1 MLEAIQGG
9 QHQGGAGG
17 AAEDEEDPLDA
28 FMKANE
34 TGVTKE
40 KEKAEAHQR
49 AWDAQYADKDVEI
62 SDKIVCRRGLEP

>member
-40 KEKAEAHQR
+40 KEKAE
-49 AWDAQYADKDVEI
+49 V
-62 SDKIVCRRGLEP
+62 SSN